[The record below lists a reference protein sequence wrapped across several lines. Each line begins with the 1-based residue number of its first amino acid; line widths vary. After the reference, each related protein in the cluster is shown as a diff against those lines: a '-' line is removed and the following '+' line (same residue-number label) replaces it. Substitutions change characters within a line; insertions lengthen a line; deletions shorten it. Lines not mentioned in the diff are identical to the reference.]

1 MTYEDY
7 QRRIIEAQEQWNRDR
22 DWIYKTESGYKNF
35 EGETQPPHVTTPDS
49 YDHLTLQEMQT
60 AVSAMKPKLV
70 DDAVTMWANIGLE
83 LQGSFETFNREFAR
97 TIDGQNGRPGWTG
110 TAAQAATTA
119 VNNYYEKSVPLATAA
134 TLTSLKLSEMKTGLE
149 QTQALMPGLTERPE
163 ITGKT
168 LPKDGVM
175 KSGEYTQT
183 EAEQE
188 GRRILRTVYGQVAGQ
203 TDVGLPYM
211 PTAPT
216 ITDGPGGPVTPG
228 PNPGGSPGD
237 SGGGGGSGNGNGNG
251 NGGPTGGDSGSG
263 TGGQTGTQPT
273 AATSDTTT
281 PTSTNPQ
288 STTPTTQSSSPTT
301 ATPTTSGT
309 SGPSTGTP
317 HSATPGIGSPSSGR
331 VGTGSPGSTSGGPG
345 RSVAGTPT
353 TGSTAAASAARQST
367 TASGRA
373 GTSGM
378 SGMGGAGQ
386 GKGSDEDRKKGV
398 PDYLITAEH
407 GQEATGLDS
416 LPKTVPPVIGGD
428 PDGAQQY

>member
-7 QRRIIEAQEQWNRDR
+7 QRRVIEAQEQWNRDR
-22 DWIYKTESGYKNF
+22 DWIYQTQSGYNGF
-35 EGETQPPHVTTPDS
+35 DGEVQPPHVTTPDS
-49 YDHLTLQEMQT
+49 YDHLTLEEMQS
-60 AVSAMKPKLV
+60 AVSAMKPKMV
-70 DDAVTMWANIGLE
+70 DAAVTAWANIGLE
-83 LQGSFETFNREFAR
+83 LQGSFEVFKREFER
-97 TIDGQNGRPGWTG
+97 TVTGQNGHSGWTG
-110 TAAQAATTA
+110 AAAQAATAA
-119 VNNYYEKSVPLATAA
+119 VNNYYEKSLPLATAA

-175 KSGEYTQT
+175 KTDEYTQT

-203 TDVGLPYM
+203 TDVGVPYM

-216 ITDGPGGPVTPG
+216 ITNGPVVPITPG
-228 PNPGGSPGD
+228 PNPGVSPGPSGGGD
-237 SGGGGGSGNGNGNG
+237 SGTGDGGQ
-251 NGGPTGGDSGSG
+251 TGGDSGSG
-263 TGGQTGTQPT
+263 TGGQTGTEPSSV
-273 AATSDTTT
+273 TSDSTT

-288 STTPTTQSSSPTT
+288 STTPTTQSTSSTT

-309 SGPSTGTP
+309 SGLTTGTP
-317 HSATPGIGSPSSGR
+317 NSATPGIGSPSSGR
-331 VGTGSPGSTSGGPG
+331 TGSGSPGGTSSGSPG

-353 TGSTAAASAARQST
+353 SGTTAAAAAARQSG
-367 TASGRA
+367 TATGRA
-373 GTSGM
+373 GSSGM

-386 GKGSDEDRKKGV
+386 GKGSEEDRKKGV

-407 GQEATGLDS
+407 GQEAAGLDS

-428 PDGAQQY
+428 HDSGQQY

>member
-22 DWIYKTESGYKNF
+22 DWIYKTESGYNNF
-35 EGETQPPHVTTPDS
+35 DGETQPPHITTPDS

-70 DDAVTMWANIGLE
+70 DEAVTAWANIGLE
-83 LQGSFETFNREFAR
+83 LQGSFETFKREFAR
-97 TIDGQNGRPGWTG
+97 TITGQNGHSGWTG
-110 TAAQAATTA
+110 AAAQAATTA

-251 NGGPTGGDSGSG
+251 GPTGGDSGSG
-263 TGGQTGTQPT
+263 TGGQTGTQPS
-273 AATSDTTT
+273 AVTSDTTT

-288 STTPTTQSSSPTT
+288 STTSTTQSSSPTT

-331 VGTGSPGSTSGGPG
+331 TGTGSPGTTSGGPG

-428 PDGAQQY
+428 HDGAQQY

>member
-22 DWIYKTESGYKNF
+22 DWIYKTESGYKNY

-83 LQGSFETFNREFAR
+83 LSGSFELFNREFAR
-97 TIDGQNGRPGWTG
+97 TITGQNGHSGWTG
-110 TAAQAATTA
+110 AAAQAATTA

-134 TLTSLKLSEMKTGLE
+134 TVTSLKLAEMKTGLE

-168 LPKDGVM
+168 LPKEGVM
-175 KSGEYTQT
+175 KAGEYTQT

-203 TDVGLPYM
+203 TDVGVPYM

-216 ITDGPGGPVTPG
+216 ITDGPAGPVAPG
-228 PNPGGSPGD
+228 PNPSGSSGGSGSGSD
-237 SGGGGGSGNGNGNG
+237 SGGGSGNGNGG
-251 NGGPTGGDSGSG
+251 ETGEGSGSG
-263 TGGQTGTQPT
+263 TGTQTGTEPS
-273 AATSDTTT
+273 AVTSDATT
-281 PTSTNPQ
+281 PTSTNSQ
-288 STTPTTQSSSPTT
+288 SATPTTQSTTTTPTT
-301 ATPTTSGT
+301 AGT
-309 SGPSTGTP
+309 SGPITGTP
-317 HSATPGIGSPSSGR
+317 HSATPGIGSPSTGR
-331 VGTGSPGSTSGGPG
+331 IGSGSPGGTTSGSPG

-353 TGSTAAASAARQST
+353 TGTTAAASAARQST

-407 GQEATGLDS
+407 GEEATGLDS

-428 PDGAQQY
+428 HDGAQQY